1 MLRRQFLLSLGAAG
15 LLLPVGRAAIAA
27 RTPVAAP
34 GRRLIVVLLR
44 GAIDGLSVVVPYG
57 DDDYYRARSSIA
69 IAPPGRDDGGL
80 DLDGFF
86 ALHPALASLLPRWQ
100 AGQLAFVHAAGSPDT
115 TRSHFDAQDYIES
128 GTPGRKATADGWMNR
143 LLAQLPAAEG
153 NRALNIGTVMPRILA
168 GAQPVAMLASGQ
180 AATKA
185 GPLDR
190 PRIGQAFDQL
200 YAGNDKYGDAYRAS
214 QQSRREIMAA
224 LSSPEI
230 ENEMQK
236 ASNGAPLPPVFV
248 DDAARVA
255 RLMRGD
261 PAVQLAFMAVGGWD
275 THANQGG
282 ARGQLANRLQPL
294 GEGLAGL
301 ADGLGPLFDDTTIV
315 VLSEFGR
322 TVRQNGNGGTDHG
335 HGNVIWLLG
344 GQVAGRKVH
353 GRWPGLAEAN
363 RYEGR
368 DLAITTDFRSVLG
381 SVLTH
386 HLGLN
391 NAALA
396 KVFPDF
402 TACCLSERLMR

>member
-15 LLLPVGRAAIAA
+15 LLLPVGRSAFAA
-27 RTPVAAP
+27 RSPAP
-34 GRRLIVVLLR
+34 ANNRRLIIVLLR
-44 GAIDGLSVVVPYG
+44 GAVDGLNVVVPYG

-100 AGQLAFVHAAGSPDT
+100 AGQLAFVHAAGSPDA
-115 TRSHFDAQDYIES
+115 TRSHFDAQDYLES

-353 GRWPGLAEAN
+353 GRWPGLAEPA
-363 RYEGR
+363 RYENR

-381 SVLTH
+381 SVLTQ

-391 NAALA
+391 NSALA

-402 TACCLSERLMR
+402 TLCCPNERLIR

>member
-15 LLLPVGRAAIAA
+15 LLLPVGRSAFAA
-27 RTPVAAP
+27 RSPAP
-34 GRRLIVVLLR
+34 ANNRRLIIVLLR
-44 GAIDGLSVVVPYG
+44 GAVDGLNVVVPYG

-100 AGQLAFVHAAGSPDT
+100 AGQLAFVHAAGSPDA
-115 TRSHFDAQDYIES
+115 TRSHFDAQDYLES

-282 ARGQLANRLQPL
+282 ARGQLANRLQAL

-353 GRWPGLAEAN
+353 GRWPGLAEPA
-363 RYEGR
+363 RYENR

-381 SVLTH
+381 SVLTQ

-391 NAALA
+391 NSALA

-402 TACCLSERLMR
+402 TLCCPNERLIR